1 MQTRGLEAALV
12 DRQVLTVQGLAPG
25 DTRSAAVTVAGVDV
39 FLLLFIASY
48 AVGLGP
54 VFWLMISEIYPL
66 GIRSRAMSIA
76 TIANWAANFVVS
88 YSSCS

>member
-1 MQTRGLEAALV
+1 
-12 DRQVLTVQGLAPG
+12 
-25 DTRSAAVTVAGVDV
+25 
-39 FLLLFIASY
+39 
-48 AVGLGP
+48 
-54 VFWLMISEIYPL
+54 MISEIYPL